1 LHLNLPPAG
10 SRLLLPTFT
19 FYNRKNRFLAEVKVL
34 KWTAGMAEANN
45 VFISWSGPRSK
56 SAAEALKD
64 WLPTILQT
72 ARPWMSATDIEKGT
86 RWREEVAAAL
96 DTMKAGIIC
105 LTPENL
111 TAEWLLFEAGALS
124 KIRDPSTR
132 IWTYLLA
139 DLKTQHLKDPLAMFQ
154 ATTAE
159 KEDTRKLIHSINKSL
174 DATVAESRLNHLFDK
189 LWPDLEQKLSSLPQP
204 PGAIPPKRSPDE
216 IAADTLELI
225 RAIAPLVQDMAS
237 ETEIARRKR
246 IQEEEFSKAIAR
258 LHKGGTVLT
267 TNTFGSSGSGVL
279 STLSDVNIWTRDPA
293 AESTPPPNEP
303 EVKSS
308 LPSSP
313 RRRTH
318 VPSRKR
324 EPKPSGSS

>member
-1 LHLNLPPAG
+1 
-10 SRLLLPTFT
+10 
-19 FYNRKNRFLAEVKVL
+19 
-34 KWTAGMAEANN
+34 
-45 VFISWSGPRSK
+45 
-56 SAAEALKD
+56 
-64 WLPTILQT
+64 
-72 ARPWMSATDIEKGT
+72 MSATDIEKGT

-124 KIRDPSTR
+124 KIRDPQTR
-132 IWTYLLA
+132 VWTYLLA
-139 DLKTQHLKDPLAMFQ
+139 DLKPQHLKDPLAMFQ

-189 LWPDLEQKLSSLPQP
+189 LWPDLEQKLSALPSS

-225 RAIAPLVQDMAS
+225 RAIAPLVQDIAS

-246 IQEEEFSKAIAR
+246 ISDNEFRNAIAH
-258 LHKGGTVLT
+258 LHGGTVIT
-267 TNTFGSSGSGVL
+267 TNAFGTSG
-279 STLSDVNIWTRDPA
+279 TLADMNILTKMNPA
-293 AESTPPPNEP
+293 AESTPPAKEP
-303 EVKSS
+303 EVKPNLSERV
-308 LPSSP
+308 
-313 RRRTH
+313 RR
-318 VPSRKR
+318 SRALRRAFKPDP
-324 EPKPSGSS
+324 EPSGSS